1 MSSSSKGYKFDLNG
15 TTVNAVY
22 EVERGRMK
30 LERIDSDETW
40 TFDGKQVIKTEWDD
54 GRLETTTYADAD
66 GDGLFF
72 KTGKSYS
79 GAVAPRYDDR
89 DDGDHNDY
97 NDHNEGSDYEGSF
110 GLNPFSPGVFVRAP
124 QDYSFD
130 IRADGQVTAVYEVE
144 NGLVSPER
152 MDWNET
158 WAFDGLDVIQTTT
171 RFGKIETTLYTDDN
185 QDGLFQKGFEV
196 EVLTGENPRAL
207 DIHTFSLAD
216 GSNAIGDLVA
226 EGDIITGMME
236 LGRRGWKADRIDA
249 NESLQVVE
257 VDGDSLI
264 LKTEMQRDGSIEF
277 NVFRDDNNDGLW
289 TEIADG
295 ETRDV
300 FVTLE
305 GGVDVVGM
313 ADAGLLQAAD
323 ALMA

>member
-1 MSSSSKGYKFDLNG
+1 MSGSSKGYKFELSG
-15 TTVNAVY
+15 TTVSAVY

-40 TFDGKQVIKTEWDD
+40 SFDGKQVIKTEWDD
-54 GRLETTTYADAD
+54 GRLETTAYADAD

-79 GAVAPRYDDR
+79 GAVAPRYDD
-89 DDGDHNDY
+89 HND
-97 NDHNEGSDYEGSF
+97 NDHSNDNDHGVSS
-110 GLNPFSPGVFVRAP
+110 GLNPAAPGVFVRAEEN
-124 QDYSFD
+124 YRFD
-130 IRADGQVTAVYEVE
+130 IGADGQVTAVYEVE
-144 NGLVSPER
+144 NGRVSPER

-158 WAFDGLDVIQTTT
+158 WTFDGLDVIQTTT

-196 EVLTGENPRAL
+196 EVMTGENPRAL

-216 GSNAIGDLVA
+216 GSNAIGGLVA
-226 EGDIITGMME
+226 EGDLITGMME

-264 LKTEMQRDGSIEF
+264 LKTAMQRDGSIEF
-277 NVFRDDNNDGLW
+277 NVFRDENNDGLW